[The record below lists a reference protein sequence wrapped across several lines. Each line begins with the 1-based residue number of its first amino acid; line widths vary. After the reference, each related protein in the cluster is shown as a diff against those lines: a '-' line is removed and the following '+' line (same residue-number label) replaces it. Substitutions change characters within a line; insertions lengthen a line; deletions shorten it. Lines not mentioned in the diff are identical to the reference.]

1 MKNNKNKEYGFFEID
16 NDNFPI
22 FVIIIS
28 FVSVMTILLLSF
40 TFNFKKLANDAWTEK
55 QETITTAEQLIQNE
69 NYLVFLDGKE
79 IDFSNIDISKYSIK
93 IDDTEK
99 KIILTSNTR
108 ATTDIEPFFV
118 PFLFY

>member
-1 MKNNKNKEYGFFEID
+1 MKNKEYGFFEID
-16 NDNFPI
+16 I
-22 FVIIIS
+22 FQLTFFIL
-28 FVSVMTILLLSF
+28 FMCVSLIFYLSF
-40 TFNFKKLANDAWTEK
+40 ISNIKKNVDDALTEK

-79 IDFSNIDISKYSIK
+79 IDFSNIDPSKYSIK
-93 IDDTEK
+93 IDDIEK

-108 ATTDIEPFFV
+108 RNDTTTTDIVPFFV